1 MNYKELLVLSYF
13 KNHYKKYDFA
23 ELMQLMGMTAYEL
36 DKILDLLLERK
47 LLIIHNHCLA
57 LSKSAEDLLEEEKIP
72 LIGKNIIDNKKRK
85 QMSLKEV
92 YIPMDFKL

>member
-23 ELMQLMGMTAYEL
+23 ELMQLMGMTVYEL

-47 LLIIHNHCLA
+47 LLIIHNHCFT
-57 LSKSAEDLLEEEKIP
+57 LSKRR
-72 LIGKNIIDNKKRK
+72 GWKNNICF
-85 QMSLKEV
+85 V
-92 YIPMDFKL
+92 YSRRS